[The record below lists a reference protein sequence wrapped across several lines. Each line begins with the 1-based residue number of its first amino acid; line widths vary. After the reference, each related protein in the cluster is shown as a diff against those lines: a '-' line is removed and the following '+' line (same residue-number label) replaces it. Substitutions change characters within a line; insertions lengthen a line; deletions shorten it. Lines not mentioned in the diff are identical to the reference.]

1 MDKGYFYWIKL
12 RTDFF
17 DSDAI
22 DFLLSQKN
30 GAEYVVLYQMLC
42 LKSANSNGFLGAKIG
57 EIIIPYDINRIVRDT
72 KYFDHDT
79 VAVALECFKKL
90 GLVYQSDENGLY
102 IVGLEDMVG
111 HERNTS
117 EANRIR
123 KYRKNKALQQALQNV
138 TGSVTNSNV
147 EKEIEKEKDI
157 EIEKEKEKKQKK
169 KAYGEYSNVKLTDDE
184 YNRLCNDY
192 GQEQTR
198 KAIDFL
204 DAYIKE
210 KGYKTKDHNLTLRRW
225 VFKAVNENN
234 TNAVDEKKT
243 NRVAKTQNGTFDMLK
258 DWSVSE

>member
-17 DSDAI
+17 ESDAI

-42 LKSANSNGFLGAKIG
+42 LKSANSNGFLGAKVG

-147 EKEIEKEKDI
+147 EKEIDIEKDI

-169 KAYGEYSNVKLTDDE
+169 AYGENNNVKLTDDE

-192 GQEQTR
+192 GQEKTR

-204 DAYIKE
+204 DSYIEE
-210 KGYKTKDHNLTLRRW
+210 KGYKTKSHNLTLRRW
-225 VFKAVNENN
+225 VF
-234 TNAVDEKKT
+234 NAVDEKKS
-243 NRVAKTQNGTFDMLK
+243 NRVAQAQSGTFDMLK

>member
-17 DSDAI
+17 ESDAI

-42 LKSANSNGFLGAKIG
+42 LKSANSNGFLGAKVG

-138 TGSVTNSNV
+138 TDSVTNSNV
-147 EKEIEKEKDI
+147 EKEIEKDIDI

-169 KAYGEYSNVKLTDDE
+169 KAYGENNNVKLTDDE

-192 GQEQTR
+192 GQEKTR

-204 DAYIKE
+204 DLYIEE
-210 KGYKTKDHNLTLRRW
+210 KGYKTKSHNLTLRRW
-225 VFKAVNENN
+225 VF
-234 TNAVDEKKT
+234 NAVDEKKT
-243 NRVAKTQNGTFDMLK
+243 NRVSQTQNGTFDMLK

>member
-42 LKSANSNGFLGAKIG
+42 LKSANSNGFLGAKVG

-111 HERNTS
+111 HERNSS

-138 TGSVTNSNV
+138 TDSVTNSNV

-157 EIEKEKEKKQKK
+157 DIEIEKEKEKKQKK
-169 KAYGEYSNVKLTDDE
+169 KYGENSNVKLTDDE

-192 GQEQTR
+192 GQEKTR

-204 DAYIKE
+204 DSYIEE
-210 KGYKTKDHNLTLRRW
+210 KGYKTKSHNLTLRRW
-225 VFKAVNENN
+225 VF
-234 TNAVDEKKT
+234 NAVDEKKP
-243 NRVAKTQNGTFDMLK
+243 NRVAQTQNETFDMLK

>member
-17 DSDAI
+17 ESDAI

-42 LKSANSNGFLGAKIG
+42 LKSANSNGFLGAKVG

-79 VAVALECFKKL
+79 VAVALECFRKL

-138 TGSVTNSNV
+138 TDSVTNSNV
-147 EKEIEKEKDI
+147 EKEIEIEKDI

-169 KAYGEYSNVKLTDDE
+169 KAYGENNNVKLTDDE

-192 GQEQTR
+192 GQEKTR

-204 DAYIKE
+204 DLYIEE
-210 KGYKTKDHNLTLRRW
+210 KGYKTKSHNLTLRRW
-225 VFKAVNENN
+225 VF
-234 TNAVDEKKT
+234 NAVDEKKT
-243 NRVAKTQNGTFDMLK
+243 NRVAQTQNGTFDMLK
-258 DWSVSE
+258 DWSVSD

>member
-17 DSDAI
+17 ESDAI

-42 LKSANSNGFLGAKIG
+42 LKSANSNGFLGAKVG

-79 VAVALECFKKL
+79 VAVALECFRKL

-138 TGSVTNSNV
+138 TDSVTNSNV
-147 EKEIEKEKDI
+147 EKEIEIEKDI

-169 KAYGEYSNVKLTDDE
+169 KAYGENNNVKLTDDE

-192 GQEQTR
+192 GQEKTR

-204 DAYIKE
+204 DLYIEE
-210 KGYKTKDHNLTLRRW
+210 KGYKTKSHNLTLRRW
-225 VFKAVNENN
+225 VF
-234 TNAVDEKKT
+234 NAVDEKKT
-243 NRVAKTQNGTFDMLK
+243 NRVAQTQNGTFDMLK

>member
-17 DSDAI
+17 ESDAI

-42 LKSANSNGFLGAKIG
+42 LKSANSNGFLGAKVG

-123 KYRKNKALQQALQNV
+123 KYRKNKALQQSLQNV

-157 EIEKEKEKKQKK
+157 EIEIEIEKEKEKKQKK
-169 KAYGEYSNVKLTDDE
+169 KAYGENNNVKLTDDE

-192 GQEQTR
+192 GQEKTR

-204 DAYIKE
+204 DLYIEE
-210 KGYKTKDHNLTLRRW
+210 KGYKTKSHNLTLRRW
-225 VFKAVNENN
+225 VF
-234 TNAVDEKKT
+234 NAVDEKKT
-243 NRVAKTQNGTFDMLK
+243 NRVAQTQNGTFDMLK

>member
-42 LKSANSNGFLGAKIG
+42 LKSANSNGFLGAKVG

-123 KYRKNKALQQALQNV
+123 KYRKSKALQQALQNV

-157 EIEKEKEKKQKK
+157 EIEVEKEKEKKQKK
-169 KAYGEYSNVKLTDDE
+169 AYGENNNVKLTDDE

-192 GQEQTR
+192 GQEKTR

-204 DAYIKE
+204 DSYIEE
-210 KGYKTKDHNLTLRRW
+210 KGYKTKSHNLTLRRW
-225 VFKAVNENN
+225 VF
-234 TNAVDEKKT
+234 NAVDEKKT
-243 NRVAKTQNGTFDMLK
+243 NRVAQTQSGTFDILK

>member
-42 LKSANSNGFLGAKIG
+42 LKSANSNGFLGAKVG

-111 HERNTS
+111 HERNSS

-123 KYRKNKALQQALQNV
+123 KYRKNKALQQSLQNV

-147 EKEIEKEKDI
+147 EKEIEIEKDI

-169 KAYGEYSNVKLTDDE
+169 KAYGENNNVKLTDDE

-192 GQEQTR
+192 GQEKTR

-204 DAYIKE
+204 DSYIEE
-210 KGYKTKDHNLTLRRW
+210 KGYKTKSHNLTLRRW
-225 VFKAVNENN
+225 VF
-234 TNAVDEKKT
+234 NAVDEKKT
-243 NRVAKTQNGTFDMLK
+243 NRVSRTQNGTFDMLK